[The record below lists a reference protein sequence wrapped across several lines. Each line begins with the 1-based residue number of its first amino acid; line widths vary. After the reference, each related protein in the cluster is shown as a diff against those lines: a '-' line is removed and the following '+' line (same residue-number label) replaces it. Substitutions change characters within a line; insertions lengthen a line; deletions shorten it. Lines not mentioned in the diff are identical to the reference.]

1 MVAMSLYKGNLHKVP
16 NVPRRWQPP
25 TPKISLE
32 DFKILLHRRARAL
45 SRLRFSSAD
54 ASIDVA
60 TSPSPSPRP
69 SPDHINTDYRADN
82 AANNYDGDSHRSGPE
97 LLSNGNLKEGE
108 GEKEEVREEGKV
120 TDEKEDSMRKSTE
133 KTDALMEERKNDE
146 NVNNDDKSKVIVNSM
161 GEKSNIDKG
170 ASDAEKRKK
179 EVKEKFEILNQKKH
193 GLVQVLKQI
202 LNAEEQLKRR
212 NSTQGMFGCP
222 PLLVDTTTD
231 SGSMTKINTPRVG
244 SDGNQCSDMEG
255 VGADY
260 VSNHNMHSHCLS
272 CPPLQV
278 DTNTDSGSMTKVNTQ
293 RVGLDGNPCSDM
305 EGVEADDVSSH
316 NMHSHHLPCLPL
328 QVDTNTDSGSMTKV
342 DRLNTPRVGSDGN
355 PCSEADDVS
364 NHNMTS
370 RHLPRSSSTSPS
382 SDCQHQ
388 KPDSSLVPHSCKTT
402 MGIAAS
408 PSRSAPVGQGYFSAS
423 YLASSPS
430 PAASGGTSVFRD
442 GRTRSPWN

>member
-45 SRLRFSSAD
+45 SRLRFSAD

-69 SPDHINTDYRADN
+69 SPDYINTDYRADN
-82 AANNYDGDSHRSGPE
+82 AANNFDGDSHRSGPE
-97 LLSNGNLKEGE
+97 LLSNGDLKEGE

-146 NVNNDDKSKVIVNSM
+146 DVNNDDKSKVIVNSM

-170 ASDAEKRKK
+170 ASDAERRKK

-202 LNAEEQLKRR
+202 LNAEEHLKRR

-231 SGSMTKINTPRVG
+231 SGSMTKVNTPRMG

-260 VSNHNMHSHCLS
+260 VSNHNMHSHYLS

-305 EGVEADDVSSH
+305 ER
-316 NMHSHHLPCLPL
+316 
-328 QVDTNTDSGSMTKV
+328 V
-342 DRLNTPRVGSDGN
+342 DRLNTHRVRSDGN
-355 PCSEADDVS
+355 PCSGMEGLEADGVS

-370 RHLPRSSSTSPS
+370 PHLPRASSTSPS
-382 SDCQHQ
+382 SYSQHQ

-402 MGIAAS
+402 LGIAS
-408 PSRSAPVGQGYFSAS
+408 PSRSAPVGQGYSSTS
-423 YLASSPS
+423 YPTSSPS
-430 PAASGGTSVFRD
+430 PPASGGTSVFRD
-442 GRTRSPWN
+442 GRIRSPWVRKLSCHVTISSKSSNRKLSAVSSD